1 VARNNPDPLS
11 SPPAHDV
18 AIALIV
24 ACAMFMAQLDG
35 AVVVLA
41 MPSMGASFH
50 VPAVA
55 VTAGITSYLMVQVAV
70 IPASGWIADRWSAK
84 RVFAASIVLFALT
97 SMLCA
102 VCTSVAQFTAA
113 RALQG
118 AAAAIMTPVSRI
130 VLLRATPRHLLLRA
144 NTISS
149 TSMLLAPTLGPA
161 LGGLITQY
169 ASWRWIFLLNVP
181 VAVIGAMAVGK
192 FIPVTAASRGKPFD
206 FRGYGLFALAT
217 TPILYATV
225 VLGGD
230 PLKWPMPVALLGAG
244 LLIGW
249 LTLRH
254 LRAHPHPI
262 IALDVVA
269 IASYR
274 ISTITGGGLVR
285 LPIRAMSFVL
295 PLMFQ
300 LALGYSALGAGL
312 MLLALNGGDLIFK
325 GLVARILEAGGY
337 RRVLMITTIL
347 MSVMLFAC
355 MGLST
360 RTSFSAVAGL
370 LLFGG
375 MCRSVLFSSLST
387 LAFADVPT
395 EQLSSASVLWNI
407 VQQASNGLGVS
418 IASVLLAVGQGVSS
432 GSASHVPALWEF
444 RLTLAVMAVIA
455 LASIV
460 SFRALR
466 ADAGNS
472 LRAPVAN
479 EARADPDA

>member
-1 VARNNPDPLS
+1 
-11 SPPAHDV
+11 
-18 AIALIV
+18 
-24 ACAMFMAQLDG
+24 MFMAQLDG

-70 IPASGWIADRWSAK
+70 IPASGWIADRWGAR

-97 SMLCA
+97 SVLCA
-102 VCTSVAQFTAA
+102 ACTSVAQFTMA

-161 LGGLITQY
+161 LGGLITEY

-181 VAVIGAMAVGK
+181 VALIGAVAVGK
-192 FIPVTAASRGKPFD
+192 FIPVTATVCAKPFD
-206 FRGYGLFALAT
+206 FRGYGLFAMAT

-225 VLGGD
+225 LLGGD
-230 PLKWPMPVALLGAG
+230 PLNWPLPVALLATG
-244 LLIGW
+244 LLIGV

-262 IALDVVA
+262 IPLELVS

-274 ISTITGGGLVR
+274 ISTITGGALVR

-300 LALGYSALGAGL
+300 LVLGYSAVGAGL

-325 GLVARILEAGGY
+325 GMVARILEAGGY
-337 RRVLMITTIL
+337 RRVLIISTVL
-347 MSVMLFAC
+347 MSVAIFAC

-360 RTSFSAVAGL
+360 RTSLAVAAGL

-375 MCRSVLFSSLST
+375 MCRSVLFSALST

-395 EQLSSASVLWNI
+395 GELSSASVLWNI

-418 IASVLLAVGQGVSS
+418 LASILLAVGQWGAS
-432 GSASHVPALWEF
+432 GAASPVPALWEF

-460 SFRALR
+460 SFRALKPDEGT
-466 ADAGNS
+466 A
-472 LRAPVAN
+472 LRAPVSPGAG
-479 EARADPDA
+479 PDG

>member
-1 VARNNPDPLS
+1 
-11 SPPAHDV
+11 
-18 AIALIV
+18 
-24 ACAMFMAQLDG
+24 
-35 AVVVLA
+35 
-41 MPSMGASFH
+41 
-50 VPAVA
+50 
-55 VTAGITSYLMVQVAV
+55 
-70 IPASGWIADRWSAK
+70 
-84 RVFAASIVLFALT
+84 
-97 SMLCA
+97 
-102 VCTSVAQFTAA
+102 
-113 RALQG
+113 
-118 AAAAIMTPVSRI
+118 MTPVSRI

-161 LGGLITQY
+161 LGGLITEY

-181 VAVIGAMAVGK
+181 VAVIGAAAVGR
-192 FIPVTAASRGKPFD
+192 FIPFSAAARTKPFD

-225 VLGGD
+225 LLGGD
-230 PLKWPMPVALLGAG
+230 PLKWMLPVVLLAAG
-244 LLIGW
+244 VLIGV

-262 IALDVVA
+262 IPLEVVA

-274 ISTITGGGLVR
+274 ISTITGGALVR

-300 LALGYSALGAGL
+300 LALGYSAVGAGL

-337 RRVLMITTIL
+337 RRVLIITTVL
-347 MSVMLFAC
+347 MSVALFAC

-360 RTSFSAVAGL
+360 RTPLSVAAGL

-395 EQLSSASVLWNI
+395 EELSSASVLWNI

-418 IASVLLAVGQGVSS
+418 IASILLAAGRWGSS
-432 GSASHVPALWEF
+432 GSASQVPALWEF

-460 SFRALR
+460 SFRGLR
-466 ADAGNS
+466 SDAGTS
-472 LRAPVAN
+472 LRAPAAH
-479 EARADPDA
+479 ESGAGPDG

>member
-1 VARNNPDPLS
+1 MVLNNSDPLTA
-11 SPPAHDV
+11 PPAHDV

-50 VPAVA
+50 VSAVA
-55 VTAGITSYLMVQVAV
+55 VTAGITSYLMVQVAI
-70 IPASGWIADRWSAK
+70 IPASGWIADRWGAR
-84 RVFAASIVLFALT
+84 RVFASSIVLFALT
-97 SMLCA
+97 SVLCA
-102 VCTSVAQFTAA
+102 ACTSVAQFTAA

-118 AAAAIMTPVSRI
+118 AAAAIMTPVARI

-144 NTISS
+144 TTISS

-181 VAVIGAMAVGK
+181 VAVIGAAAVGK
-192 FIPVTAASRGKPFD
+192 FIPVTAAVHSTPFD

-225 VLGGD
+225 LLGGD
-230 PLKWPMPVALLGAG
+230 PLKWPLPVALLAAG
-244 LLIGW
+244 LLIGV

-262 IALDVVA
+262 IPLDVVA

-274 ISTITGGGLVR
+274 ISTITGGALVR

-300 LALGYSALGAGL
+300 LALGYSAVGAGL

-325 GLVARILEAGGY
+325 GLVARILEVSGY
-337 RRVLMITTIL
+337 RRALIITTVL
-347 MSVMLFAC
+347 MSVALFAC
-355 MGLST
+355 MGLSS
-360 RTSFSAVAGL
+360 RTSFAVAAAL

-395 EQLSSASVLWNI
+395 QQLSSASVLWNI

-418 IASVLLAVGQGVSS
+418 IASILLAMGQWGSS
-432 GSASHVPALWEF
+432 KSADQIPTLWEF
-444 RLTLAVMAVIA
+444 RLTLGVMAVIA

-460 SFRALR
+460 SFRGLR
-466 ADAGNS
+466 SDAGTS
-472 LRAPVAN
+472 LRAPAAN
-479 EARADPDA
+479 EAAADPDG

>member
-1 VARNNPDPLS
+1 MVRNHPESL
-11 SPPAHDV
+11 SPPAGDV
-18 AIALIV
+18 AVALIV

-50 VPAVA
+50 VSAVA

-70 IPASGWIADRWSAK
+70 IPASGWIADRWGAR

-97 SMLCA
+97 SVLCA
-102 VCTSVAQFTAA
+102 ACTSVAQFTAA

-181 VAVIGAMAVGK
+181 MAVIGAAAVVK
-192 FIPVTAASRGKPFD
+192 FIPLTVAGRIKPFD

-225 VLGGD
+225 LLGGD
-230 PLKWPMPVALLGAG
+230 PLKWALPVALLAAG
-244 LLIGW
+244 LLIGV

-254 LRAHPHPI
+254 LRTHPHPLI
-262 IALDVVA
+262 PLDVVA

-274 ISTITGGGLVR
+274 ISTITGGALVR
-285 LPIRAMSFVL
+285 LPIRAMSFIL

-300 LALGYSALGAGL
+300 LAMGYSAVGAGL
-312 MLLALNGGDLIFK
+312 MLLALNGGDLVFK
-325 GLVARILEAGGY
+325 GLVARILAAAGY
-337 RRVLMITTIL
+337 RKVLIITTAL
-347 MSVMLFAC
+347 MSVALFAC
-355 MGLST
+355 MGLSA
-360 RTSFSAVAGL
+360 RTSFAVAAGL
-370 LLFGG
+370 LVFGG
-375 MCRSVLFSSLST
+375 MCRSVLFSGLST

-395 EQLSSASVLWNI
+395 EQLSAASVLWNI

-418 IASVLLAVGQGVSS
+418 IASILLAVGQWSSS
-432 GSASHVPALWEF
+432 GSASQVPALWEF
-444 RLTLAVMAVIA
+444 RLTLAVMALIA

-460 SFRALR
+460 SFRELR
-466 ADAGNS
+466 PDAGTS
-472 LRAPVAN
+472 LRAPAAN
-479 EARADPDA
+479 RAVPDADG

>member
-1 VARNNPDPLS
+1 VVRNNSDPLT

-50 VPAVA
+50 VSAVA
-55 VTAGITSYLMVQVAV
+55 VTAGITSYLMVQVAI
-70 IPASGWIADRWSAK
+70 IPASGWIADRWGAR

-97 SMLCA
+97 SVLCA
-102 VCTSVAQFTAA
+102 ACTSVAQFTTA

-144 NTISS
+144 NTVSS

-161 LGGLITQY
+161 LGGLITEY

-181 VAVIGAMAVGK
+181 VAVIGAVAVGK
-192 FIPVTAASRGKPFD
+192 FIPSTAAMRAKPFD

-225 VLGGD
+225 LLGGD
-230 PLKWPMPVALLGAG
+230 PLKWPLPVG
-244 LLIGW
+244 LLAAGVFIGV

-262 IALDVVA
+262 IPLEVVA

-274 ISTITGGGLVR
+274 ISTLTGGALVR

-300 LALGYSALGAGL
+300 LALGYSAVGAGL

-325 GLVARILEAGGY
+325 GLVARILETGGY
-337 RRVLMITTIL
+337 RRVLILTTIL
-347 MSVMLFAC
+347 MSVALFAC

-360 RTSFSAVAGL
+360 RTSLMVAAGL

-375 MCRSVLFSSLST
+375 MCRSVLFSALST

-395 EQLSSASVLWNI
+395 EELSSASVLWNI

-418 IASVLLAVGQGVSS
+418 LASILLAVGRWSSS
-432 GSASHVPALWEF
+432 GSANPVPTLWEF

-460 SFRALR
+460 FFRGLR
-466 ADAGNS
+466 ADAGTS
-472 LRAPVAN
+472 LHAP
-479 EARADPDA
+479 DGQI

>member
-1 VARNNPDPLS
+1 
-11 SPPAHDV
+11 
-18 AIALIV
+18 
-24 ACAMFMAQLDG
+24 MA
-35 AVVVLA
+35 
-41 MPSMGASFH
+41 
-50 VPAVA
+50 
-55 VTAGITSYLMVQVAV
+55 
-70 IPASGWIADRWSAK
+70 
-84 RVFAASIVLFALT
+84 
-97 SMLCA
+97 
-102 VCTSVAQFTAA
+102 
-113 RALQG
+113 
-118 AAAAIMTPVSRI
+118 
-130 VLLRATPRHLLLRA
+130 
-144 NTISS
+144 
-149 TSMLLAPTLGPA
+149 LLA
-161 LGGLITQY
+161 
-169 ASWRWIFLLNVP
+169 V
-181 VAVIGAMAVGK
+181 
-192 FIPVTAASRGKPFD
+192 
-206 FRGYGLFALAT
+206 
-217 TPILYATV
+217 
-225 VLGGD
+225 
-230 PLKWPMPVALLGAG
+230 G
-244 LLIGW
+244 LLVGV

-262 IALDVVA
+262 IPLEVVA

-300 LALGYSALGAGL
+300 LGLGYSAVGAGV

-337 RRVLMITTIL
+337 RRVLIITTVL
-347 MSVMLFAC
+347 MSVALFAC

-360 RTSFSAVAGL
+360 RTSFSVAAGL

-387 LAFADVPT
+387 LAFADVST

-418 IASVLLAVGQGVSS
+418 LASILLAVGQWGPS
-432 GSASHVPALWEF
+432 GSVSQVPALWEF

-466 ADAGNS
+466 ADEGTS
-472 LRAPVAN
+472 LRAPVTN
-479 EARADPDA
+479 EAGTDSD

>member
-1 VARNNPDPLS
+1 
-11 SPPAHDV
+11 
-18 AIALIV
+18 
-24 ACAMFMAQLDG
+24 MFMAQLDG

-70 IPASGWIADRWSAK
+70 IPASGWIADRWGAK

-97 SMLCA
+97 SALCA
-102 VCTSVAQFTAA
+102 ACTSATQFASA

-144 NTISS
+144 NTLSS

-161 LGGLITQY
+161 LGGLLTEY

-181 VAVIGAMAVGK
+181 VAMIGAATVGK
-192 FIPVTAASRGKPFD
+192 FIPVTAAIRTKPFD

-217 TPILYATV
+217 TPILYASV
-225 VLGGD
+225 LLGGD
-230 PLKWPMPVALLGAG
+230 PLKWLLPVG
-244 LLIGW
+244 LLAAGVLIGV

-262 IALDVVA
+262 IPLDVVA

-274 ISTITGGGLVR
+274 ISTITGGALVR

-295 PLMFQ
+295 PLMLQ
-300 LALGYSALGAGL
+300 LALGYSALGAGM

-337 RRVLMITTIL
+337 RRVLIITTVL
-347 MSVMLFAC
+347 MSVALFAC
-355 MGLST
+355 MGLS
-360 RTSFSAVAGL
+360 RGTSLMVAAGL

-395 EQLSSASVLWNI
+395 EELSSASVLWNI

-418 IASVLLAVGQGVSS
+418 IASILLAVGQWGPWR
-432 GSASHVPALWEF
+432 SASQVPTLWEF

-466 ADAGNS
+466 PDEGTA

-479 EARADPDA
+479 EAGADLEG